1 MKIELATQLQHSLRQ
16 GCQIFTTHFDAYH
29 RHFLIG
35 VLIIF
40 LFWALQLFQQPINPQ
55 QQAALYR
62 YLQHSSYPLSQDYAK
77 QFQSDLNQEHAILM
91 NRYHYF
97 RLLRMLDSEQKR
109 IHYQIDLQQD
119 RSTKKPKAE

>member
-16 GCQIFTTHFDAYH
+16 CCQIFTTYFDAYH

-35 VLIIF
+35 FLLIF
-40 LFWALQLFQQPINPQ
+40 LFWALQLFQQPISAA
-55 QQAALYR
+55 QQAALYS
-62 YLQHSSYPLSQDYAK
+62 YLQHSSYPLSQDYAQ
-77 QFQSDLNQEHAILM
+77 QFQSDSSHNPSVLM

-97 RLLRMLDSEQKR
+97 RLLRMLDAEQKR

-119 RSTKKPKAE
+119 SNAKKAKAK